1 MALMV
6 LLGLVV
12 LGMIVFNIMY
22 EMSVRNLGEKL
33 PQAETKILRAMLK
46 IEYIQAEKLVKNQE
60 YNDRK

>member
-1 MALMV
+1 MV

-12 LGMIVFNIMY
+12 LGMIIFNIMY